1 MQEGT
6 IVSVQVAGQSRQPM
20 QPLQQAQAISDFGIQ
35 GDRKASKGSA
45 RQVLFM
51 DSETLQEFRLQPGD
65 VRENVTTS
73 GLDLSAIQAGNVLF
87 VGAQATFE
95 VTGLCDP
102 CQRMDDIRQG
112 LREELAGRR
121 GVLTTVING
130 GSIQPGD
137 SVRVEP

>member
-1 MQEGT
+1 MQEGS
-6 IVSVQVAGQSRQPM
+6 IVSVQIAAQSRQPM
-20 QPLQQAQAISDFGIQ
+20 RSLEQAQAVSDFGLE

-51 DSETLQEFRLQPGD
+51 DGETLDEFHLQPGD

-73 GLDLSAIQAGNVLF
+73 GLDLRAIQPGNVLF
-87 VGAQATFE
+87 VGPEATFE

-102 CQRMDDIRQG
+102 CQRMDEIRQG
-112 LREELAGRR
+112 LRQELAGRR
-121 GVLTTVING
+121 GLLTTVINSG
-130 GSIQPGD
+130 PIQPGD

>member
-6 IVSVQVAGQSRQPM
+6 IVSVQVASQSRQPM
-20 QPLQQAQAISDFGIQ
+20 QPLQQAQAISDFGIE

-73 GLDLSAIQAGNVLF
+73 GLDLSVIQPGNVLF
-87 VGAQATFE
+87 VGEATFE

-112 LREELAGRR
+112 LRKELAGRR
-121 GVLTTVING
+121 GLLTTVING
-130 GSIQPGD
+130 GPIQPGD
-137 SVRVEP
+137 GVRVEP

>member
-20 QPLQQAQAISDFGIQ
+20 QPLQQAQAVSDFGIQ
-35 GDRKASKGSA
+35 GDRKASRGSA

-73 GLDLSAIQAGNVLF
+73 GLDLSAVQTGNVLF
-87 VGAQATFE
+87 VGAEATFE

-102 CQRMDDIRQG
+102 CRRMDDIRPG

-121 GVLTTVING
+121 GLLTTVING
-130 GSIQPGD
+130 GQIHPGD

>member
-6 IVSVQVAGQSRQPM
+6 IVSVQTASQTRQPM
-20 QPLQQAQAISDFGIQ
+20 QPLQQAQAISDFGIE

-73 GLDLSAIQAGNVLF
+73 GLDLSAIQPGNVLF
-87 VGAQATFE
+87 VGAEATFE

-102 CQRMDDIRQG
+102 CRRMDDIRQG
-112 LREELAGRR
+112 LRQELAGRR
-121 GVLTTVING
+121 GLLTTVING
-130 GSIQPGD
+130 GPIQPGD
-137 SVRVEP
+137 NVRVEP

>member
-6 IVSVQVAGQSRQPM
+6 IVSVQVAAKSRDPM
-20 QPLQQAQAISDFGIQ
+20 NPQQQAQAISDFGLE

-73 GLDLSAIQAGNVLF
+73 GLDLGAIQTGNVLF
-87 VGAQATFE
+87 VGAEATFE

-102 CQRMDDIRQG
+102 CRRMDDIRQG

-121 GVLTTVING
+121 GLLTTVING
-130 GSIQPGD
+130 GQIHPGD

>member
-1 MQEGT
+1 M
-6 IVSVQVAGQSRQPM
+6 
-20 QPLQQAQAISDFGIQ
+20 
-35 GDRKASKGSA
+35 
-45 RQVLFM
+45 LFM

-73 GLDLSAIQAGNVLF
+73 GLDLSAIQPGNVLF
-87 VGAQATFE
+87 VGSEATFE

-121 GVLTTVING
+121 GLLTTVING
-130 GSIQPGD
+130 GAIQPGD

>member
-1 MQEGT
+1 MQQGT
-6 IVSVQVAGQSRQPM
+6 IVSVQVAGKSRDPM
-20 QPLQQAQAISDFGIQ
+20 NQLSQAQAVSDFGIE

-73 GLDLSAIQAGNVLF
+73 GLDLSAIQPGNVLF
-87 VGAQATFE
+87 VGAEATFE

-102 CQRMDDIRQG
+102 CRRMDDIRQG

-130 GSIQPGD
+130 GAIHPGD

>member
-1 MQEGT
+1 MQEGS
-6 IVSVQVAGQSRQPM
+6 IVSIQIAGQSRQPM
-20 QPLQQAQAISDFGIQ
+20 DPQPQAQAVSDFGLQ

-51 DSETLQEFRLQPGD
+51 DNETLQEFKLQPGD
-65 VRENVTTS
+65 VRENVTTT
-73 GLDLSAIQAGNVLF
+73 GLDLRVIQPGNVFF
-87 VGAQATFE
+87 VGEEATFE

-130 GSIQPGD
+130 GPIQPGD